1 MMIAKTI
8 VICVFFVALSVPSLA
23 IEYEPDEGTEAH
35 VPTVVHDLV
44 MVGPE
49 EAIDP
54 ETIRADLDFAADMK
68 RHHEGAVTMSRAYLE
83 DPRGTNPILRKMA
96 RGIIANQRFE
106 IAMLDVVRRHAA
118 TAPETVLDLGFA
130 RIVRRPA
137 GVDGLEHESG
147 ALKREPPGF
156 VDLALAPGL
165 ESSERDVKFA
175 KEMMIHHQG
184 AVDMARR
191 YNTDPQAR
199 NLILKRLNLDI
210 VVDQSYEIG
219 FLQQI
224 VDRYPGN
231 PDAVAIA
238 DQIPGMEG
246 MRMGEHGGSMQGM
259 GHGAGH

>member
-1 MMIAKTI
+1 MKTPTTSLVSAVLI
-8 VICVFFVALSVPSLA
+8 ALSGVAWA

-35 VPTVVHDLV
+35 VPTVVHDIL
-44 MVGPE
+44 MLGPE
-49 EAIDP
+49 ETVDP
-54 ETIRADLDFAADMK
+54 RTIRADLDYAAGMQ
-68 RHHEGAVTMSRAYLE
+68 RHHEGAVTMSRDYLD

-118 TAPETVLDLGFA
+118 SEPATVLDLGFA

-137 GVDGLEHESG
+137 GVDGLEHQWG
-147 ALKREPPGF
+147 VLKREPPGF
-156 VDLALAPGL
+156 VDLVLAPGL

-175 KEMMIHHQG
+175 REMMIHHQG
-184 AVDMARR
+184 AVDMARD
-191 YNTDPQAR
+191 YNADPQAT

-210 VVDQSYEIG
+210 IVDQSYEIG

-224 VDRYPGN
+224 VDRFPGD
-231 PDAVAIA
+231 PAEVEID
-238 DQIPGMEG
+238 DMIPGMEG
-246 MRMGEHGGSMQGM
+246 MDHGA